1 MSTPRDPGL
10 SDPLLINDWLAV
22 AWASSVPQGK
32 LLSVRVLD
40 RDVVLWRGESGLH
53 AWRDLCVHRGAKLSI
68 GTLSKSKGADCVACP
83 YHGWEY
89 NPLGECVRIPAH
101 PDQPPPLRARVESFA
116 VREKYGLIWVCLG
129 TPRGPQAEVP
139 AFPEGETGGYRLVYA
154 GPYEFHAQGPRIIEN
169 LLDVSHLSIAHAG
182 MLGDPARAE
191 IGEYSVST
199 TPQGIVAK
207 DIPIWQPD
215 PDGTGRPGSV
225 LYSYWVERP
234 LTARMVKVKD
244 DERFALLGTVTPVDS
259 ETSLAWVVIALNYAH
274 DVPAEELRKFQDTV
288 TAQDI
293 RIVNSQ
299 RPELLPLDLQME
311 LHLRSDQLAIAYR
324 RWLQQMSLRYGT
336 S

>member
-1 MSTPRDPGL
+1 MPRDPGL
-10 SDPLLINDWLAV
+10 SDPVLINDWLAV
-22 AWASSVPQGK
+22 AWSSSVPAGK
-32 LLSVRVLD
+32 LFPVRLLD
-40 RDVVLWRGESGLH
+40 RDLALWRGESGLH
-53 AWRDLCVHRGAKLSI
+53 AWRDLCIHRGAKLSL
-68 GTLSKSKGADCVACP
+68 GRVSEFNGADCVACP

-101 PDQPPPLRARVESFA
+101 PDQPPPLRARVESYS

-129 TPRGPQAEVP
+129 TPRGAQADVP
-139 AFPEGETGGYRLVYA
+139 AFPEGDTAGFRLVKT
-154 GPYEFHAQGPRIIEN
+154 GPYEFRAQGPRIIEN
-169 LLDVSHLSIAHAG
+169 LLDVAHLPITHAG
-182 MLGDPARAE
+182 MLGDSAHAE

-199 TPQGIVAK
+199 NQQGIVAK

-215 PDGTGRPGSV
+215 PDGTGRPGNV
-225 LYSYWVERP
+225 FYTFWVERP
-234 LTARMVKVKD
+234 LTARMTKVQSD
-244 DERFALLGTVTPVDS
+244 QRFAIFGTVTPVD
-259 ETSLAWVVIALNYAH
+259 ERTSLEWIVLAFNYAH
-274 DVPAEELRKFQDTV
+274 DVPEDDLRRFQDAV

-299 RPELLPLDLQME
+299 RPELLPLDLQTE